1 MPLRSVFARPTSPQP
16 ASARRRF
23 GALLA
28 AGATLLPL
36 TLATPAPASAP
47 TAPTDASAPA
57 QQLRSAPP
65 YAATLTPELIAE
77 LQRLRVPGGVV
88 AVSTPGSGTWIKSL
102 GTSDLATGQ
111 PMNPGDH
118 FRIGSITKTFTATVI
133 LQLVQERLLT
143 LDDKVSRFRHD
154 VPDGQNI
161 TIRQL
166 LNMTS
171 GLYNYSEDLDFNRV
185 LDRAPQTRWTP
196 DQLLRIA
203 FRHHSYFDPGCGFHY
218 SNTNYVLL
226 GLIIEQ
232 LTHRPVAYE
241 YQQRIFRPLGM
252 TETGMPTGTELPSSY
267 SHGYQAVSNVASLT
281 TPMLTGRDAAWA
293 DWSAGVP
300 EDVTHTSPSWTWA
313 AGEAYSDVHDLLR
326 YAPALAEGTL
336 LSPELQRERLTFVRP
351 SPGGPG
357 YGLGIVDFL
366 GFLGHDGQIPGYNS
380 FEAYDPAL
388 KATVVVLLDL
398 NQSPDGSAPADK
410 IAMLVFKQLFHLPT
424 NP

>member
-1 MPLRSVFARPTSPQP
+1 MPLRSVFARPTFARP
-16 ASARRRF
+16 AFARRRF

-36 TLATPAPASAP
+36 ALATPAPATPA
-47 TAPTDASAPA
+47 TAG
-57 QQLRSAPP
+57 LRQVRSEPS
-65 YAATLTPELIAE
+65 YAATLTPELVAE
-77 LQRLRVPGGVV
+77 LQRLRVPGGVI
-88 AVSTPGSGTWIKSL
+88 AVSTPGSGTWIKAL
-102 GTSDLATGQ
+102 GTSDLATGR
-111 PMNPGDH
+111 PMDPADH
-118 FRIGSITKTFTATVI
+118 FRVGSITKTFTATVI
-133 LQLVQERLLT
+133 LQLVQEHLLT

-154 VPDGQNI
+154 VPDGPNM
-161 TIRQL
+161 TVRQL

-171 GLYNYSEDLDFNRV
+171 GLYNYSEDLGINRV
-185 LDRAPQTRWTP
+185 LDQAPQTRWTP

-203 FRHHSYFDPGCGFHY
+203 FRHRSYFDPGRGFHY

-232 LTHRPVAYE
+232 LTHHPLAYE
-241 YQQRIFRPLGM
+241 FQQRITRPLGM
-252 TETGMPTGTELPSSY
+252 DGTGMPNGTELPRPY
-267 SHGYQAVSNVASLT
+267 SHGYLAVSNVASLT
-281 TPMLTGRDAAWA
+281 APMLTGKDAAWA

-300 EDVTHTSPSWTWA
+300 DDVTTASPSWTWA
-313 AGEAYSDVHDLLR
+313 AGEAYSDVHDML
-326 YAPALAEGTL
+326 YWAPALAEGTL
-336 LSPELQRERLTFVRP
+336 LSPELQRERLTFVRT
-351 SPGGPG
+351 SPNGPG

-410 IAMLVFKQLFHLPT
+410 VAMLIFQQLFHLPT
-424 NP
+424 HP